1 MDGAVRADYRS
12 KEGSLISQYAKT
24 TRVPVKRS
32 KQEIEKILTR
42 YGVDDFFYGSSAKRG
57 GGIGFTHKG
66 RIIKIGVP
74 LPDKNDYSTEQKWG
88 QEYRRRWR
96 VLLLALKAKLE
107 LVDAGLVS
115 FEDEFLAQ
123 TCLPDGRTV
132 SQYYQPLID
141 EAVKEGKM
149 PKALLPG
156 I

>member
-1 MDGAVRADYRS
+1 MS
-12 KEGSLISQYAKT
+12 YAQT
-24 TRVPVKRS
+24 TRVPVERS
-32 KQEIEKILTR
+32 RAEIEKTLIR
-42 YGVDDFFYGSSAKRG
+42 YGVDGFFYGRSAERG
-57 GGIGFTHKG
+57 GGIGFKYKG
-66 RIIKIGVP
+66 RLIKIAVP
-74 LPDKNDYSTEQKWG
+74 LPDKGEYESEQKYN

-123 TCLPDGRTV
+123 TCLPDGSTV
-132 SQYYQPLID
+132 AQYYQPLID
-141 EAVKEGKM
+141 EAVKDGKM